1 MVDTTDY
8 SNYCPEFMKVWVVR
22 REELVRAGKN
32 NLAELMESAYFGWIQ
47 GQAFFKSQSIDFTQH
62 YDEMKKQS
70 FHHAGLAGYRL
81 GLTDAQSIMYN
92 CGMHNIKGPI
102 ANKPEGFKE

>member
-1 MVDTTDY
+1 MVDLTDY
-8 SNYCPEFMKVWVVR
+8 SSYPKEFMEIWTVK
-22 REELVRAGKN
+22 REEYVCAGHN
-32 NLAELMESAYFGWIQ
+32 NLAQLMEATYFGWIQ

>member
-32 NLAELMESAYFGWIQ
+32 NLAELMESAYYGWVA
-47 GQAFFKSQSIDFTQH
+47 GQTMLKTQEIDFTKN
-62 YDEMKKQS
+62 YEEMKRQS
-70 FHHAGLAGYRL
+70 FHPSGLAGYRL
-81 GLTDAQSIMYN
+81 GLTDAQAI
-92 CGMHNIKGPI
+92 MHNHGIVNIRGPI
-102 ANKPEGFKE
+102 ANKPKDFKE